1 MNATPSP
8 AGTPADAAADD
19 RAVIAVVGSIN
30 ADLFVRVDRHPNPGE
45 TVLGTGGSVSSG
57 GKGANQ
63 AVAAARLG
71 AAVRL
76 VGAVGRDSLA
86 EQALALLDDAGVDLS
101 TVAAVEGP
109 TGLAVVEV
117 DRAGENSI
125 VVVPGANAAVDAAM
139 VDAAADVVRSAAIV
153 VIQGEIP
160 LDGIE
165 RAARLC
171 TGRLI
176 FNTAPVPEDV
186 DLDIVRAADPLVVN
200 EHEGVQLLDQLDPPS
215 GAPGDRGHRDLE
227 AAQVVQRLRDTGV
240 RSVVMTLGGA
250 GALVTQADTIVPV
263 LAPTIDAV
271 DTTGAGDAFVGALAM
286 GLARGDDLLDAARVA
301 ARVGAFACR
310 AAGAQP
316 SYPWAA
322 DTLPDV

>member
-1 MNATPSP
+1 MNTTSSAVP
-8 AGTPADAAADD
+8 DD
-19 RAVIAVVGSIN
+19 DGRAVIAVVGSIN
-30 ADLFVRVDRHPNPGE
+30 ADLFVRVDRHPTPGE
-45 TVLGTGGSVSSG
+45 TVLGSGGSVSSG

-71 AAVRL
+71 ARVRL
-76 VGAVGRDSLA
+76 VGAVGSDTHA
-86 EQALALLDDAGVDLS
+86 GQALALLEDAGVDLS
-101 TVAAVEGP
+101 TVATVDGP

-125 VVVPGANAAVDAAM
+125 VVVPGANDAVDAAM
-139 VDAAADVVRSAAIV
+139 VDAAATVVRDAGV
-153 VIQGEIP
+153 VVLQGEIP
-160 LDGIE
+160 VEGIE

-176 FNTAPVPEDV
+176 FNTAPVPAEIDPAV
-186 DLDIVRAADPLVVN
+186 VQMADPLVVN
-200 EHEGVQLLDQLDPPS
+200 EHEGILLLNQLDPPR
-215 GAPGDRGHRDLE
+215 GGPGDRGHRDLE
-227 AAQVVQRLRDTGV
+227 AAQVVQRLRDSGV

-286 GLARGDDLLDAARVA
+286 GLARGDELVDAARVA

-322 DTLPDV
+322 DKLPDV

>member
-1 MNATPSP
+1 MSPTTPS
-8 AGTPADAAADD
+8 D
-19 RAVIAVVGSIN
+19 AVIAVVGSIN
-30 ADLFVRVDRHPNPGE
+30 ADLFVRVERHPKPGE
-45 TVLGTGGSVSSG
+45 TVLGTGGSMAQG

-71 AAVRL
+71 ARVRL
-76 VGAVGRDSLA
+76 VGAVGEDAHADL
-86 EQALALLDDAGVDLS
+86 ALALLKDADVDLS
-101 TVAAVEGP
+101 TVATTDAP
-109 TGLAVVEV
+109 TGLAIVEV
-117 DRAGENSI
+117 DHAGENSI
-125 VVVPGANAAVDAAM
+125 VVVPGANGAVDAAM
-139 VDAAADVVRSAAIV
+139 VDAAAAVIRDAAVVV
-153 VIQGEIP
+153 VQGEIP
-160 LDGIE
+160 VDGIE
-165 RAARLC
+165 RAAGLC

-176 FNTAPVPEDV
+176 FNTAPVPEGI

-200 EHEGVQLLDQLDPPS
+200 EHEGLQLLGQLDPPPT
-215 GAPGDRGHRDLE
+215 GPGERGHRDLE
-227 AAQVVQRLRDTGV
+227 AAQVVQRLRDSGV

-250 GALVTQADTIVPV
+250 GALVTERDAIVPV

-286 GLARGDDLLDAARVA
+286 GLARGDALIDAARVA